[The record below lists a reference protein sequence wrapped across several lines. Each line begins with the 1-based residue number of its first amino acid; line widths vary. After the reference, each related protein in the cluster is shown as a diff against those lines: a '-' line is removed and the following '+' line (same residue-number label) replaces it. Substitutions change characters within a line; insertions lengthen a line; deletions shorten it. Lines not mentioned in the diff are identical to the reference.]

1 MEDLQSILE
10 KINKEG
16 VEKADAEAKRIIDDA
31 KAKAAAIVKNAED
44 AAAATKSAAAA
55 EAEASAKRGEE
66 TLRQAARDVAISVEK
81 SVSAILE
88 RLLAH
93 DVDAALADEATAVAV
108 AAEAIKELAGPG
120 EVACGAKLAAAMKA
134 QLASKRDFTVVTDET
149 LGSGFSVRLDGGRVE
164 HSFTGTT
171 VTDEL
176 ARRLRPELAKLLKG
190 LTAA

>member
-10 KINKEG
+10 KINREG

-31 KAKAAAIVKNAED
+31 KAKAAAIVKEAED
-44 AAAATKSAAAA
+44 AAAAAKSAAAA

-81 SVSAILE
+81 SVTAILE
-88 RLLAH
+88 KLLAH

-120 EVACGAKLAAAMKA
+120 EVVCGAKLAAAMKA
-134 QLASKRDFTVVTDET
+134 QLAAKGNFTVVTDEAS
-149 LGSGFSVRLDGGRVE
+149 GSGFSVRLDGGRVE

-190 LTAA
+190 